1 MKRRDTQV
9 TLSQLMLEKHGAW
22 AAARDAFQLLV
33 LLLRIHTHFLLV
45 EVEVLLLLC
54 PSKAWS

>member
-1 MKRRDTQV
+1 MKH
-9 TLSQLMLEKHGAW
+9 EAW